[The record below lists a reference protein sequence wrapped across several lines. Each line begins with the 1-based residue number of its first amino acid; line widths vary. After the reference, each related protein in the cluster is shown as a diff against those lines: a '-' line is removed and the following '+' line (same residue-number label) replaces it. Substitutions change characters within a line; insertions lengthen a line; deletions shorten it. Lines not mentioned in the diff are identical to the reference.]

1 MRLCKKKIVILIV
14 VATILF
20 TNISAF
26 AGPPFDNPDRKTDSE
41 DEAQRLKKEAQEA
54 GKDVIIEER
63 YVTEQQTGDPVI
75 VGVEGNTQEDPP
87 QTTQK
92 TQESQKTDQKTKKG
106 NEDKSKDSNTKKDT
120 DSTTKPGDSVPGG
133 KDVLPEKDIAWKN
146 KVIGTT
152 KVNSKFENVIGGPG
166 GSVQMIPIPLKWTK
180 EIMDEGWK
188 DDDETILN
196 AKYFKELGWVIEG
209 DPEKTYYI
217 DVKMSET
224 FIDTSSVNTKYWEW
238 NLGKAHQN
246 GKNKIK
252 QNTLDIK
259 NMWAIFPA
267 PGEYIVTAT
276 PYETY
281 DIGSIYTQYKVYQ
294 TKETKYEYVKKT
306 RKVPKTVYEY
316 DWDDYIPSNYYRGQL
331 PVKKKTIY
339 VTETYYEKVPKDK
352 YYVHIDFVK
361 NHFIKKTETSPPK
374 PNEKRKVTIKII
386 VPAQEVGKK
395 IYFLWFING
404 PIEVNT
410 DTHISK

>member
-209 DPEKTYYI
+209 DPDKTYYI
-217 DVKMSET
+217 DVK
-224 FIDTSSVNTKYWEW
+224 
-238 NLGKAHQN
+238 
-246 GKNKIK
+246 
-252 QNTLDIK
+252 
-259 NMWAIFPA
+259 
-267 PGEYIVTAT
+267 IV
-276 PYETY
+276 
-281 DIGSIYTQYKVYQ
+281 K
-294 TKETKYEYVKKT
+294 
-306 RKVPKTVYEY
+306 
-316 DWDDYIPSNYYRGQL
+316 L
-331 PVKKKTIY
+331 
-339 VTETYYEKVPKDK
+339 
-352 YYVHIDFVK
+352 
-361 NHFIKKTETSPPK
+361 
-374 PNEKRKVTIKII
+374 
-386 VPAQEVGKK
+386 
-395 IYFLWFING
+395 L
-404 PIEVNT
+404 
-410 DTHISK
+410 

>member
-1 MRLCKKKIVILIV
+1 MLMIIACLLVFDLPSYASQKKPKQDVGKNAKVITIDEVEKIEK
-14 VATILF
+14 TIQEQADQGWNF
-20 TNISAF
+20 TGMTEEEIKKVEQGGGYIDSIS
-26 AGPPFDNPDRKTDSE
+26 GEP
-41 DEAQRLKKEAQEA
+41 
-54 GKDVIIEER
+54 
-63 YVTEQQTGDPVI
+63 
-75 VGVEGNTQEDPP
+75 QEDPP
-87 QTTQK
+87 SSNKKDNETAKSEQK
-92 TQESQKTDQKTKKG
+92 TEKG
-106 NEDKSKDSNTKKDT
+106 SGDKSKDGSSNKD
-120 DSTTKPGDSVPGG
+120 SNSSTKPGDSVPGG

-352 YYVHIDFVK
+352 YYVHIDFIK